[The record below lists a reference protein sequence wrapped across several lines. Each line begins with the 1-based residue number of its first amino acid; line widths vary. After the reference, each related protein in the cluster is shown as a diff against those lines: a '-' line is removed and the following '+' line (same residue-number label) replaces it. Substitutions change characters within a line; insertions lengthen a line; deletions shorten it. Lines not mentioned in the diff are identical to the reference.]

1 MAYQFKT
8 INVKQKKYVEVT
20 ERVKYFRL
28 APEFKGWS
36 IDTEI
41 VSTKEPRM
49 GENIVSKA
57 FKNDK
62 GETEYESVVV
72 PEYLSA
78 EITMKTTIKDDKGIV
93 KSTGLAHEVQEA
105 SYINKTSYIEN
116 CETSAV
122 GRALAMLAIGID
134 TSMASA
140 EEVEIAIAKDQEGI
154 TGKKTATK
162 PVKKKTSVAKPSAVE
177 EMSENEKTKQ
187 VIEAVAYIIKGNT
200 VPERNERKTIIIKR
214 MEFTPNSRH
223 SKLLDS
229 AVTGSKS

>member
-8 INVKQKKYVEVT
+8 IDVKKKKYVEVT

-36 IDTEI
+36 IETEI
-41 VSTKEPRM
+41 ISMED
-49 GENIVSKA
+49 GEV
-57 FKNDK
+57 
-62 GETEYESVVV
+62 
-72 PEYLSA
+72 L
-78 EITMKTTIKDDKGIV
+78 MKTTIKDSEGII

-140 EEVEIAIAKDQEGI
+140 DEVEIAIAKDEAGI
-154 TGKKTATK
+154 TGKKTASK
-162 PVKKKTSVAKPSAVE
+162 PAKKKSPVAKDIAVE
-177 EMSENEKTKQ
+177 DEMPEGEKMKL
-187 VIEAVAYIIKGNT
+187 VIQAVERIITGKN
-200 VPERNERKTIIIKR
+200 VPERNELRTKGIAWLEGMFKLDKR
-214 MEFTPNSRH
+214 HKS
-223 SKLLDS
+223 LLDN
-229 AVTGSKS
+229 AVKPAKK

>member
-8 INVKQKKYVEVT
+8 INVKQKHVEVT

-36 IDTEI
+36 IETEI
-41 VSTKEPRM
+41 ISMED
-49 GENIVSKA
+49 GEV
-57 FKNDK
+57 
-62 GETEYESVVV
+62 
-72 PEYLSA
+72 L
-78 EITMKTTIKDDKGIV
+78 MKTTIKDSEGII

-140 EEVEIAIAKDQEGI
+140 DEVEIAIAKDEAGI
-154 TGKKTATK
+154 TGKKTASK
-162 PVKKKTSVAKPSAVE
+162 PAKKKSPVAKDIAVE
-177 EMSENEKTKQ
+177 DEMPEGEKMKL
-187 VIEAVAYIIKGNT
+187 VIQAVERIITGKN
-200 VPERNERKTIIIKR
+200 VPERNELRTKGIAWLEGMFKLDKR
-214 MEFTPNSRH
+214 HKS
-223 SKLLDS
+223 LLDN
-229 AVTGSKS
+229 AVKPAKK

>member
-8 INVKQKKYVEVT
+8 TNVKGKQYVEVT

-28 APEFKGWS
+28 APEYKGWS

-41 VSTKEPRM
+41 ISM
-49 GENIVSKA
+49 DGGE
-57 FKNDK
+57 
-62 GETEYESVVV
+62 VV
-72 PEYLSA
+72 
-78 EITMKTTIKDDKGIV
+78 MKTTIKDSEGII

-140 EEVEIAIAKDQEGI
+140 DEVEIAIAKDQEGI

-162 PVKKKTSVAKPSAVE
+162 PVKTKSPEAKPSAVKE
-177 EMSENEKTKQ
+177 ISENEKSKQ
-187 VIEAVAYIIKGNT
+187 VIQAVNYIMDGKT
-200 VPERNERKTIIIKR
+200 VPERNERKTIIVKR
-214 MEFTPNSRH
+214 MEFTPDSRQ
-223 SKLLDS
+223 SKLLEG